1 MATTIFGDKIIGSE
15 EDKKTTLFGDSIST
29 EKEDQITEKVV
40 EEDDD
45 DPNVFLSALAGI
57 GSGAIKI
64 PTGFVSLGAEL
75 VDLGFGT
82 DYAAELD
89 EYFDKLNPFD
99 ELAEQTLAGKI
110 TEGITQFVIP
120 GIGGYKLGAGAT
132 KALLANASTIG
143 TKVAKGAIN
152 AKKAGKALDKAKYK
166 KVTPKSKRIVEEKST
181 RNKLGLK
188 EKALVGAG
196 GITGSALGEAA
207 VYEQDLDTIL
217 GDVLGFDPLKTDDEL
232 KSDERL
238 EASRRLLNRFK
249 FGIESGLIGAAAGSL
264 VSGFSKAA
272 KIGSKA
278 RFEGDFIDRIFGKIR
293 NSLTPEGNVGKEFFP
308 RLREADD
315 TISAAG
321 EIAVNEASKL
331 QDVAME
337 IASGAK
343 LTNIFGKKKIKNN
356 LVSFKNYCKED

>member
-1 MATTIFGDKIIGSE
+1 MPPEEKIDFSKIIGGEKIDFSKITAE
-15 EDKKTTLFGDSIST
+15 EPKKI
-29 EKEDQITEKVV
+29 V

-82 DYAAELD
+82 EYAAELD

-132 KALLANASTIG
+132 KAILANASTIG
-143 TKVAKGAIN
+143 TKVANGALQ
-152 AKKAGKALDKAKYK
+152 AKKAGKALDKGKYK
-166 KVTPKSKRIVEEKST
+166 KVAPKSKRIVEEKST

-207 VYEQDLDTIL
+207 VYDQDLDTIL

-238 EASRRLLNRFK
+238 EASRRLLNRAK
-249 FGIESGLIGAAAGSL
+249 FGIESGLIGAAAGSII
-264 VSGFSKAA
+264 SGFSKAA

-278 RFEGDFIDRIFGKIR
+278 RFEGDFIDRIFGRIR

-321 EIAVNEASKL
+321 EIAVNEAAKL

-337 IASGAK
+337 IASSAK
-343 LTNIFGKKKIKNN
+343 LTNLFGKIKDQKQFGKFQE
-356 LVSFKNYCKED
+356 LLQRRDRKSVV